1 MISHRYSQ
9 HARGALN
16 RARALAKQCAHA
28 YLDSTHLLLGILYEE
43 GSVGCNIL
51 HDLQFDLRRTERA
64 FRQLPRAADW
74 ATTPDATAGLQDALF
89 QAARESHGLGQKY
102 VGTEHLLLGM
112 IRQGETLFMS
122 MLHTLDVNPEQIRR
136 RVQRLVQ
143 AGITEIDFEQAKRIA
158 RLSELSRRVLYGA
171 EQMASSLGHSG
182 AGLPHLLLV
191 LARERRSI
199 CARILSEHRLD
210 QTALEADLAAMAA
223 PEPAVTTLD
232 DLIDQ
237 AVDRAESFGSH
248 YTGTE
253 HLLLSL
259 VHDPR
264 GARLLSRYG
273 VQPGFLAQQM
283 RDYLIHVK

>member
-1 MISHRYSQ
+1 MIGHRYSQ
-9 HARGALN
+9 HARGALS

-74 ATTPDATAGLQDALF
+74 TTTPDTTAGLQDALF
-89 QAARESHGLGQKY
+89 QAARESNGLGQKY

-171 EQMASSLGHSG
+171 EQMASSLVPVAPGFRISYLCWPRTTQRLRPDSERAS
-182 AGLPHLLLV
+182 AGIRQPWKPTW
-191 LARERRSI
+191 RRWPPRS
-199 CARILSEHRLD
+199 R
-210 QTALEADLAAMAA
+210 
-223 PEPAVTTLD
+223 
-232 DLIDQ
+232 
-237 AVDRAESFGSH
+237 
-248 YTGTE
+248 
-253 HLLLSL
+253 LSL
-259 VHDPR
+259 PW
-264 GARLLSRYG
+264 
-273 VQPGFLAQQM
+273 M
-283 RDYLIHVK
+283 T